1 MKYTKENPNQQFF
14 DLLLNKEIL
23 IGYADRKAYE
33 IPPYKRWFDEWYEKQ
48 EPETYV
54 LSKID
59 TEFLRNLEVVV
70 LSASWCGSCRTEI
83 SRFYKIL
90 DVMQAAPKKLDV
102 IYVNRQ
108 KQVPGL
114 ELTHYRFSRVPTFI
128 FYSNGKE
135 IGRINERP
143 VDTLEQEILEIQ
155 LRNGI
160 I

>member
-1 MKYTKENPNQQFF
+1 MRYTKENPNQQFF

-23 IGYADRKAYE
+23 IGYCNRQAYD
-33 IPPYKRWFDEWYEKQ
+33 IPRYKRWFDEWYEKQ

-54 LSKID
+54 VSKID
-59 TEFLRNLEVVV
+59 SDFIRNLDIVI

-90 DVMQAAPKKLDV
+90 DFKEVFPKNLDI
-102 IYVNRQ
+102 IYVNKQ

-114 ELTHYRFSRVPTFI
+114 DLTQYQFTRVPTFI
-128 FYSNGKE
+128 FYMENKE

-143 VDTLEQEILEIQ
+143 PDTLEQEILEIQ